1 MYLEIR
7 EKNSTYYGVIRSS
20 YREGGRGHHL
30 NHGTLWDMP
39 LQTLK
44 MIQLALADKAIP
56 KDKKS
61 KTLSSKEYGASHAF
75 LTLIHQTGLDKM
87 IYSRPNEQWVKD
99 IQAMIIGRL
108 VYAGS
113 KLHLSNTYKD
123 SALWELC
130 GVEGKADVEAHC
142 YLPMDRLLERQK
154 AIQKQ
159 LVKKHLSK
167 GTLIMYDITSSY
179 MEGDYAHSEIV
190 MNGYNRDLKK
200 WHEQICIG
208 LLCNEDGCPVVVEVF
223 PGNTQD
229 ADTVMQ
235 KLHELRQ
242 VYGVED
248 ILFVGDRGMITPINY
263 KKISGKKSA
272 YVVTALTHRQ
282 IKELLNRR
290 VIQLGLFDENNIV
303 EIVDPQSP
311 EKRYCL
317 CRNEGVSLKERKTRR
332 GILTKIEKNLNKIS
346 AVKKDANRKK

>member
-1 MYLEIR
+1 
-7 EKNSTYYGVIRSS
+7 
-20 YREGGRGHHL
+20 
-30 NHGTLWDMP
+30 MP

-200 WHEQICIG
+200 GHEQICIG

-248 ILFVGDRGMITPINY
+248 ILFVGDRGMITPI
-263 KKISGKKSA
+263 
-272 YVVTALTHRQ
+272 
-282 IKELLNRR
+282 
-290 VIQLGLFDENNIV
+290 QL
-303 EIVDPQSP
+303 Q
-311 EKRYCL
+311 
-317 CRNEGVSLKERKTRR
+317 
-332 GILTKIEKNLNKIS
+332 
-346 AVKKDANRKK
+346 KDIR